1 MVFDIFEGEK
11 VLVERINVLGNS
23 VTNEDVV
30 RGELL
35 LDEGDPFTK
44 LSLDKSIAKIKSRK
58 IFKTVKPSVS
68 TGSSSDL
75 KIIDIRVEEQPTG
88 EISAGAGV
96 GTEGGTFATKISE
109 NNWLGEGKILGLE
122 FELTSESIKGC
133 LLYTSPS
140 PRD

>member
-75 KIIDIRVEEQPTG
+75 KIIDIRSRNSQQE
-88 EISAGAGV
+88 
-96 GTEGGTFATKISE
+96 K
-109 NNWLGEGKILGLE
+109 
-122 FELTSESIKGC
+122 
-133 LLYTSPS
+133 
-140 PRD
+140 